1 MLLCTNLVRY
11 CIIAVPLLLCLSVAE
26 KCAAEKKSGKVD
38 REFLFR
44 LKKRV
49 EYAPFSFKS
58 RSPGGHYGHLVPQRI
73 HIHERHGFIFRQT
86 A

>member
-1 MLLCTNLVRY
+1 MLCCTSMVLN
-11 CIIAVPLLLCLSVAE
+11 CIIVVPLAPYLSVAE
-26 KCAAEKKSGKVD
+26 KQAAEKKSGKVD
-38 REFLFR
+38 REFLF
-44 LKKRV
+44 LVKKRV